1 MPATVPSR
9 HLQTPAQGGFKNVR
23 RLHEASYQI
32 HLKQAS
38 KRSSFK
44 HGRCVTV
51 HGGFKKH
58 IQNYKMIVEGLSAN
72 KSSQFY
78 VILEVSFSAFTYS
91 HSLQSFTNIYHG
103 KQAKC
108 SNRCRII
115 PQVNDVLQL
124 YKTLCITLDDIIWK
138 PPDASARN
146 RATKSKSKRR

>member
-1 MPATVPSR
+1 MHMMEHETRIHCLLNAFDLIILSQILNQLFLTVESV
-9 HLQTPAQGGFKNVR
+9 LIG
-23 RLHEASYQI
+23 LHEASYQI

-91 HSLQSFTNIYHG
+91 HSLTSLQISRF
-103 KQAKC
+103 
-108 SNRCRII
+108 
-115 PQVNDVLQL
+115 NDVLQL